1 MECKVS
7 ELVKRGHDQA
17 AELKSSCGASVA
29 QLISDL
35 ATQLDCTALA
45 LREMTKKRDAD
56 HADVLAWEKTMF
68 KACGEDGLKSVA
80 EKFAELQD
88 RCAALAA
95 ENAGLKGAIETHKH
109 GFVRCNCCGDELMC
123 HTDDVCRALDE
134 TPSTDAF
141 LAEVKREATEPLQKE
156 IEVLKKHLLMS
167 VGDIR
172 DLIDYNAETGVLTA
186 KVNFSGRQAG
196 SVIGSQ
202 TWQGYY
208 AFSLF
213 GKKCFAHRLAWLLH
227 YGEWPSQPI
236 DHINGIKTDNSIRNL
251 RLCSLS
257 QNQFNKPTQKNNTTG
272 VKGVYWN
279 KRDKRYVASV
289 QFNGKKYSAG
299 HHKDI
304 ESAKEEVMKLREK
317 LAGEFTNHG
326 EFELAEQIRKG
337 VQS

>member
-17 AELKSSCGASVA
+17 AELKSSCGAVDVRTVA
-29 QLISDL
+29 QLISEL
-35 ATQLDCTALA
+35 ATQLDVQLA
-45 LREMTKKRDAD
+45 R
-56 HADVLAWEKTMF
+56 
-68 KACGEDGLKSVA
+68 SNS
-80 EKFAELQD
+80 
-88 RCAALAA
+88 LAA
-95 ENAGLKGAIETHKH
+95 ENAVLKSAI
-109 GFVRCNCCGDELMC
+109 
-123 HTDDVCRALDE
+123 DE
-134 TPSTDAF
+134 TIGWQQSTDPVNVESVRMLVDIKTPATDAF

>member
-1 MECKVS
+1 MSNKYE
-7 ELVKRGHDQA
+7 D
-17 AELKSSCGASVA
+17 
-29 QLISDL
+29 LIKN
-35 ATQLDCTALA
+35 A
-45 LREMTKKRDAD
+45 RMNAD
-56 HADVLAWEKTMF
+56 
-68 KACGEDGLKSVA
+68 CGEHMSPEEVTTLLNVV
-80 EKFAELQD
+80 ETTF
-88 RCAALAA
+88 AALAG
-95 ENAGLKGAIETHKH
+95 EVYDLKHPGTYLPSK
-109 GFVRCNCCGDELMC
+109 R
-123 HTDDVCRALDE
+123 E
-134 TPSTDAF
+134 TPATDAF
-141 LAEVKREATEPLQKE
+141 LAEVKREATEPLEKE
-156 IEVLKKHLLMS
+156 IEGLKKHLLMS

-172 DLIDYNAETGVLTA
+172 DLIDYNPETGVLTA
-186 KVNFSGRQAG
+186 KANFSGRQAG

-304 ESAKEEVMKLREK
+304 DSAKEAVMKLREK

-326 EFELAEQIRKG
+326 EFELAAQLRKG
-337 VQS
+337 VQQ

>member
-68 KACGEDGLKSVA
+68 KACGEDCLKSVD
-80 EKFAELQD
+80 EKFAELQA
-88 RCAALAA
+88 RCARLAA

-141 LAEVKREATEPLQKE
+141 LAEVRAQ
-156 IEVLKKHLLMS
+156 
-167 VGDIR
+167 
-172 DLIDYNAETGVLTA
+172 
-186 KVNFSGRQAG
+186 GRNEG
-196 SVIGSQ
+196 IN
-202 TWQGYY
+202 Y
-208 AFSLF
+208 AAS
-213 GKKCFAHRLAWLLH
+213 RLAAAYNH
-227 YGEWPSQPI
+227 GFIGKSMSE
-236 DHINGIKTDNSIRNL
+236 
-251 RLCSLS
+251 
-257 QNQFNKPTQKNNTTG
+257 
-272 VKGVYWN
+272 
-279 KRDKRYVASV
+279 VADV
-289 QFNGKKYSAG
+289 V
-299 HHKDI
+299 HMILDT
-304 ESAKEEVMKLREK
+304 KEELENST
-317 LAGEFTNHG
+317 LPAADGLSGEY
-326 EFELAEQIRKG
+326 AEAFLEDIAAQLRKG

>member
-1 MECKVS
+1 MQEVKIYTASPSDLSPPVQSESFCVDMVLASDYRELEAKCVALAAKLSKINDLME
-7 ELVKRGHDQA
+7 A
-17 AELKSSCGASVA
+17 AEQANKLA
-29 QLISDL
+29 QE
-35 ATQLDCTALA
+35 ATETLVQERNA
-45 LREMTKKRDAD
+45 M
-56 HADVLAWEKTMF
+56 
-68 KACGEDGLKSVA
+68 
-80 EKFAELQD
+80 
-88 RCAALAA
+88 AA
-95 ENAGLKGAIETHKH
+95 ENAALKELIEQHANS
-109 GFVRCNCCGDELMC
+109 VAVCPNCSHEEPSE
-123 HTDDVCRALDE
+123 TDDIVALYRSME
-134 TPSTDAF
+134 TPATDAF
-141 LAEVKREATEPLQKE
+141 LAEVTQEAVESLKKE
-156 IEVLKKHLLMS
+156 IEGLKKQLLMS

-172 DLIDYNAETGVLTA
+172 DLIDYNPENGVLTA

-304 ESAKEEVMKLREK
+304 DSAKEAVMKLREK

-326 EFELAEQIRKG
+326 EFELAAQLRKG
-337 VQS
+337 AVL